1 MTLTGKEVLGID
13 AGTQG
18 ISIVLW
24 CPDTRQV
31 LGVGE
36 AEYVHDYLPGLKD
49 GRLEQMASYW
59 SDAMREAMMRLRE
72 SVDAPIES
80 VAGIGVTGHMHCMV
94 RRNARGE
101 KPWGCDMW
109 NDPRG
114 VAEGAELTDLF
125 GEHIPARWTASHI
138 FAAMRD
144 PESQWDKVAGV
155 NVASGSL
162 VHDLTGEW
170 VVGSGDA
177 SGMFGNL
184 DASGQIDC
192 KKLSLMDAQ
201 FEQGY
206 APLADLVPRVL
217 SAGEIAGRL
226 TAKGSDLLG
235 GLPVGIPVAPPE
247 GDQQSVLV
255 GAGVDELELALS
267 AGTSFSGNLPCS
279 AKVVAESESVNV
291 LSTPDAKTMLMV
303 CARNGTVGFANY
315 VKGLAQLSGAG
326 FSETADRLTDLAM
339 EVPADAYGATLLGF
353 FQGENVAELPDARA
367 SLHGAGLELLANP
380 GLMAR
385 LLLESPCMVMRYGLS
400 KVEPKTGKVKRVML
414 TGGVLKSKGGYAP
427 QLIADILGIPVAT
440 RSGDEE
446 GTAKGAAVLAAYMAF
461 KKAGNT
467 DKSFPE
473 FVKATCVGEE
483 TVWTPDPDRHA
494 VFNQR
499 YQIFENH
506 LAEIRKGQVGF

>member
-1 MTLTGKEVLGID
+1 MNLTGNEVLGID

-18 ISIVLW
+18 ISIILW
-24 CPDTRQV
+24 CPDSRQV

-36 AEYVHDYLPGLKD
+36 AAYVHDYLPGLPG
-49 GRLEQMASYW
+49 GRLEQLASYW
-59 SDAMREAMMRLRE
+59 SDAMREAMADLRAK
-72 SVDAPIES
+72 VNAPIETVS
-80 VAGIGVTGHMHCMV
+80 GIGVTGHMHCMV
-94 RRNARGE
+94 RRDAQGG

-114 VAEGAELTDLF
+114 VAEGAELTELF
-125 GEHIPARWTASHI
+125 GEHMPARWTACHI
-138 FAAMRD
+138 LSAMRD
-144 PESQWDKVAGV
+144 PESEWDKLRGV

-162 VHDLTGEW
+162 VHDLTDEW

-184 DASGQIDC
+184 DAAGQIDR
-192 KKLSLMDAQ
+192 KKLSLIDAQ
-201 FEQGY
+201 FDKGY
-206 APLADLVPRVL
+206 APLAELVPKVL
-217 SAGEIAGRL
+217 AAGEIAGTL
-226 TAKGSDLLG
+226 TAKGSELLG

-267 AGTSFSGNLPCS
+267 AGTSFSGNLPCT

-326 FSETADRLTDLAM
+326 FSETADRLTDLAAQI
-339 EVPADAYGATLLGF
+339 PADAFGTTLLGF

-367 SLHGAGLELLANP
+367 SLVDADLELLSNP

-385 LLLESPCMVMRYGLS
+385 LLLESPCMVMQYGL
-400 KVEPKTGKVKRVML
+400 KKIEPKTGKVKRVML
-414 TGGVLKSKGGYAP
+414 TGGILKSKDGYAP
-427 QLIADILGIPVAT
+427 QLIADILGIPVAA

-446 GTAKGAAVLAAYMAF
+446 GTAKGAAVLAAYMVA
-461 KKAGNT
+461 KNSAAEI
-467 DKSFPE
+467 KSFAE
-473 FVKATCVGEE
+473 FVKTTCIGEE

-494 VFNQR
+494 VFAER
-499 YQIFENH
+499 YRRFEGY
-506 LAEIRKGQVGF
+506 LSAMQQA